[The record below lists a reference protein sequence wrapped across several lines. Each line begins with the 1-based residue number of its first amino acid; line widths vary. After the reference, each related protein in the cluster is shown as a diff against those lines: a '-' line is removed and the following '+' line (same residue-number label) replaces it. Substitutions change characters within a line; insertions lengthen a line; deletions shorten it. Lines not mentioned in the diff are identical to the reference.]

1 MFIFLLGIV
10 EMLIVTAWTET
21 VTKAKVLAS
30 GVITTINVLIWY
42 YVLDR
47 IINNLNNTYIVITY
61 ALGCAI
67 GTMIG
72 TYYLSQRE
80 KKQILKSNLMT
91 EAYSK

>member
-10 EMLIVTAWTET
+10 EMLIVTAWTES

-30 GVITTINVLIWY
+30 GAITTVNVLIWY
-42 YVLDR
+42 YILNR
-47 IINNLNNTYIVITY
+47 IMDNIDNTFIVVVY
-61 ALGCAI
+61 AIGCAI

-91 EAYSK
+91 ESYSK

>member
-10 EMLIVTAWTET
+10 EMLVVTAWTET

-30 GVITTINVLIWY
+30 GVITTVNVLIWY
-42 YVLDR
+42 YILDR
-47 IINNLNNTYIVITY
+47 IINNIDNTFVVVVY
-61 ALGCAI
+61 ALGCAA

-91 EAYSK
+91 ESYSK